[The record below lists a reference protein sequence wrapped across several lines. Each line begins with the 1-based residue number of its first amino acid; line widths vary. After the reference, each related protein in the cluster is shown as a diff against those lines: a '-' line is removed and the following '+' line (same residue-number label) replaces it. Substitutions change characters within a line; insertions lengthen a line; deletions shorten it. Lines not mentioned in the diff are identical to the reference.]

1 MKFIKKKKI
10 IIIVMMLIVGIITG
24 ILTKVAIG
32 ATKEMVYELGL
43 PRGGNQGTD
52 WGSSAKNL
60 MNGWKMV
67 EETVYTVRSIGG
79 YNSQTVYCIEP
90 RSQAYRWYHVRKKR
104 RRLLDKLSKVK

>member
-1 MKFIKKKKI
+1 MKFIKKKKAILIVILLIIGI
-10 IIIVMMLIVGIITG
+10 IIG
-24 ILTKVAIG
+24 ILTKVVMG
-32 ATKEMVYELGL
+32 ATKETVYELGL

-79 YNSQTVYCIEP
+79 YDSQTVYCIEP
-90 RSQAYRWYHVRKKR
+90 RS
-104 RRLLDKLSKVK
+104 